1 MSGRLRW
8 VLSFALLAV
17 LAAAPSA
24 RATLVFDRF
33 SHGLNQ
39 SVWAAAD
46 DGSGAHLV
54 ARGWDPRIS
63 PDGLTVA
70 YLHVQSAPSY
80 RPDLMVVPVSG
91 GSTRRLMA
99 GFRDVST
106 FAWSPDSSTIAAVR
120 GPELGPKRLVLV
132 DVASGAQDVVA
143 RGFFSGVSFSPD
155 GSQIVYGRAARERF
169 PLHSDIYRLGL
180 AGGPSL
186 QAIAPVR
193 ITHDHRSLDPLWSPA
208 VPLPL
213 PCEFEVPAC
222 VADRVDSQI
231 VFVKL
236 LGAKWRRYGPKN
248 ELFLMTSNGENVRR
262 LTHTK
267 VAPLLWGLTPTDW
280 SADGTRLLAEFG
292 GQDTSYAVTVN
303 PSTGTQ
309 RTVGGHRASNWL
321 IGAALSADGSTTLG
335 STGGFEPNRHD
346 NVVSA
351 PYAGGLPTVLARNA
365 FEPDWSR

>member
-1 MSGRLRW
+1 MPGRLRW

-169 PLHSDIYRLGL
+169 PLHSDIYRLDL

-193 ITHDHRSLDPLWSPA
+193 ITHDHRSLDPLWGPERS
-208 VPLPL
+208 LP
-213 PCEFEVPAC
+213 PGMKSARPNH
-222 VADRVDSQI
+222 RGNI

-236 LGAKWRRYGPKN
+236 LGAKQRRYGPKN
-248 ELFLMTSNGENVRR
+248 ELYLMWPNGENVWR
-262 LTHTK
+262 LTHTR
-267 VAPLLWGLTPTDW
+267 VDPLLFGLTPTDW
-280 SADGTRLLAEFG
+280 SADGIRLLAEFG

-321 IGAALSADGSTTLG
+321 IGAALSADGTAILC
-335 STGGFEPNRHD
+335 STGGFEPDWHD
-346 NVVSA
+346 NVVSV
-351 PYAGGLPTVLARNA
+351 PYAGGPPTILARNA